1 MKFRNSCI
9 RVVAL
14 GFSFLIASCISSC
27 VSNPANS
34 SGGNVSVTNAEL
46 ANSPGTSASSAS
58 ERSGANA
65 SVSPASAS
73 AASST
78 EVAVAEEK
86 KPAEPKRTFPNPA
99 PINVE
104 LPPSSGNN
112 LFAGNT
118 YSTGNLK
125 VEFVDAKK
133 LTASFYSS
141 QDECWSK
148 EFSASYSFN
157 TAKSKLYVRI
167 DSVYEDGEKL
177 SSAKDLYHYLW
188 PKVRKMCKKYLSA
201 TNFNSASKKS
211 FNRYAMEN
219 LDNSSRARFEKLLT
233 FTYRFLDKGN
243 KLELTSLLEPEL
255 SEVAKGQLIGMDKSG
270 RIQLAFS
277 NLTVQILCLGDK
289 SSSKDAKD
297 AKDAK
302 EAKEA
307 SAQDTDFQEDSF
319 YIGNCEFNSQENKVS
334 ARMFRIFQSK
344 DKGKTVYE
352 SMQEA
357 GLFEA
362 TYSVKTSV
370 NTFAQKQHFSVYD
383 GIYSFKVISM
393 PEASPALE
401 KIEIP
406 VYLHV
411 DKYVLKKEQNSDSEK

>member
-27 VSNPANS
+27 ASNPANS
-34 SGGNVSVTNAEL
+34 SGENAYVTNAEL

-58 ERSGANA
+58 ERSGSN
-65 SVSPASAS
+65 ASAS
-73 AASST
+73 SASASSASSAAPST

-118 YSTGNLK
+118 YSTRNLK

-188 PKVRKMCKKYLSA
+188 PKVRKKCKKYLSA

-243 KLELTSLLEPEL
+243 KLELTSSLEPEL

-289 SSSKDAKD
+289 SSSK
-297 AKDAK
+297 

-307 SAQDTDFQEDSF
+307 SAQDTDSQEDSF

-344 DKGKTVYE
+344 DKGKAVYE

-406 VYLHV
+406 VYLHM
-411 DKYVLKKEQNSDSEK
+411 DKYVLKKEHNSYSEK

>member
-27 VSNPANS
+27 ASNPANS

-58 ERSGANA
+58 ERSGSNA
-65 SVSPASAS
+65 SASSASASASSAS

-118 YSTGNLK
+118 YSTRNLK

-148 EFSASYSFN
+148 DFSASYSFN

-188 PKVRKMCKKYLSA
+188 PKVRKKCKKYLSA

-243 KLELTSLLEPEL
+243 KLELTSSLEPEL

-277 NLTVQILCLGDK
+277 NFTVQILCLGDK
-289 SSSKDAKD
+289 SSSK
-297 AKDAK
+297 
-302 EAKEA
+302 EAKES
-307 SAQDTDFQEDSF
+307 SAQDTDSQEDSF

-334 ARMFRIFQSK
+334 AKMFRIFQSK

-383 GIYSFKVISM
+383 GIYNFKVVSM
-393 PEASPALE
+393 PEASPVLE

-411 DKYVLKKEQNSDSEK
+411 DKYVLKKEHNSDSEK

>member
-27 VSNPANS
+27 ASNPANS

-58 ERSGANA
+58 ERSGSN
-65 SVSPASAS
+65 AS

-118 YSTGNLK
+118 YSTRNLK

-188 PKVRKMCKKYLSA
+188 PKVRKKKKKYLSA
-201 TNFNSASKKS
+201 TNFNSASKKN

-219 LDNSSRARFEKLLT
+219 LDNSSRARFEKLIT
-233 FTYRFLDKGN
+233 FSYRLLDKGN
-243 KLELTSLLEPEL
+243 KLELTSPLEKEL

-277 NLTVQILCLGDK
+277 NLTVQILCLG
-289 SSSKDAKD
+289 AKTN
-297 AKDAK
+297 
-302 EAKEA
+302 
-307 SAQDTDFQEDSF
+307 STGTDLQSVDSQEDSF
-319 YIGNCEFNSQENKVS
+319 YIGNCEFNNEEKKVT
-334 ARMFRIFQSK
+334 AKMFRIFQSNE
-344 DKGKTVYE
+344 KGKTVYE

-362 TYSVKTSV
+362 TYTVKSEV

-383 GIYSFKVISM
+383 GIYSFKVASM